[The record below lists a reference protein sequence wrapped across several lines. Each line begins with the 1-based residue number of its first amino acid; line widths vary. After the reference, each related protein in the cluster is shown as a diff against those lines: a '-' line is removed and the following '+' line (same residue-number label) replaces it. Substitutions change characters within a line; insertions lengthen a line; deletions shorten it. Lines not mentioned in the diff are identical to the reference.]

1 MLWVIVFVWIIN
13 LTCSNNIKLS
23 LVPNTC
29 WFPITVGLVLCGRAN
44 TASFCSK
51 HLLSSVID
59 FFVSHH
65 CSLSVLKCLSTRLS
79 FVCRPRGT
87 CVWASGACIV
97 APVYVLF
104 GTFTWLYVFMP
115 WSSSSVQERYLSG
128 ATSVFPNSHNLLQ
141 IDLY

>member
-1 MLWVIVFVWIIN
+1 MIVFVWIFN
-13 LTCSNNIKLS
+13 LICSNTIKLL

-87 CVWASGACIV
+87 CLSKWCLYSCSCIRAFWDLHLTV
-97 APVYVLF
+97 CIYALIQLKCA
-104 GTFTWLYVFMP
+104 GTFSPRCHICV
-115 WSSSSVQERYLSG
+115 S
-128 ATSVFPNSHNLLQ
+128 
-141 IDLY
+141 

>member
-1 MLWVIVFVWIIN
+1 MIVLVWIFN
-13 LTCSNNIKLS
+13 LTCSNNIKL

-87 CVWASGACIV
+87 CLSKWCLYSCSCIR
-97 APVYVLF
+97 AFLGPTLDC
-104 GTFTWLYVFMP
+104 M
-115 WSSSSVQERYLSG
+115 YLCPDPAQVCRKIISQ
-128 ATSVFPNSHNLLQ
+128 VPHLCFLIH
-141 IDLY
+141 IIWFK